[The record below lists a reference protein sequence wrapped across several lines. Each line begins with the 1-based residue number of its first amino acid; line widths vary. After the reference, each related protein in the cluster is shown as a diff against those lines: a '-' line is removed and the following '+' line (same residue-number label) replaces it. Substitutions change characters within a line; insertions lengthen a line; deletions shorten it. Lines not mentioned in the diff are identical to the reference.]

1 MDGVGAADTS
11 HMSLPKTS
19 ALMVAVFVILLAPAA
34 HAQGLPGGGVG
45 DLPGGVTDA
54 VGGTTGGVTGTVG
67 GTTSG
72 VTETVGDTTGGVTD
86 TVDGTTGGVTDAV
99 GGTTGGVTDTVGD
112 TTGGVTDT
120 VDETT
125 SGDAVEETTG
135 GVTKTVEQVA
145 GGNGNGGNNPVHET
159 VTGLTGR
166 GTDSNPS
173 SDQGAQQGMSSPA
186 GARGWIDGTKVMDD
200 FKFASPLNAVSSLAA
215 MLEGAIRDLTAIG
228 SVSGAPGWAAGEPE
242 GESFFAV
249 AGRAAEKAAKALA
262 FPLALAVIVAGF
274 LMAQG
279 RIGRKDPKLVLAPID
294 ASSETLSFE

>member
-11 HMSLPKTS
+11 HMSLTKTS

-34 HAQGLPGGGVG
+34 HAQGLPGGGIG

-54 VGGTTGGVTGTVG
+54 VGDVTG
-67 GTTSG
+67 G

-125 SGDAVEETTG
+125 SGDPVEETTG

-173 SDQGAQQGMSSPA
+173 SYEDAQQGMSSPA
-186 GARGWIDGTKVMDD
+186 AARGWIDGTKVMDD

-215 MLEGAIRDLTAIG
+215 MLEGAIRDFTAIG
-228 SVSGAPGWAAGEPE
+228 SVPGTPGWSAAAEPE

-249 AGRAAEKAAKALA
+249 AGRAAETAAKALA
-262 FPLALAVIVAGF
+262 FPLALVVVVVGF

-279 RIGRKDPKLVLAPID
+279 RIGRKDPKLALAPLD